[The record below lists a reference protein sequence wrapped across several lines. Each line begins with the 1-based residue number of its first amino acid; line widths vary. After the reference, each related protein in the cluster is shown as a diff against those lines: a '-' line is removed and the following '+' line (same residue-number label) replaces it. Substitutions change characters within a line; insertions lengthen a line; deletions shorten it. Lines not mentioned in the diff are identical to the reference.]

1 MVGPKEVNKR
11 PPTNLND
18 LNNKFCMNKCSKED
32 WTKMSLQWCKRL
44 IKSADEGYIQWI
56 KWGTVPSWLFETLL
70 SVKWNHVRHIC
81 SFLILMSKLF
91 CCMGTEANK
100 CSLQSQMH
108 QSSGLWFYLSICFV
122 YMSPSFSFLLNLVV
136 SGGPKKYIWKLL
148 LEIKIQVL

>member
-1 MVGPKEVNKR
+1 MVEPKEVNKR

-18 LNNKFCMNKCSKED
+18 LNNTFCMTKCSKRIGPKFLHNE
-32 WTKMSLQWCKRL
+32 RL
-44 IKSADEGYIQWI
+44 IKSCRWGLYTV

-70 SVKWNHVRHIC
+70 SVKWNHVGHIC

-136 SGGPKKYIWKLL
+136 SGGPKNTSENAY
-148 LEIKIQVL
+148 

>member
-18 LNNKFCMNKCSKED
+18 LNNAFCMNKCSKED
-32 WTKMSLQWCKRL
+32 WTKIPSQWWKRL
-44 IKSADEGYIQWI
+44 IKSCRWGLYTV
-56 KWGTVPSWLFETLL
+56 KWGTVPSWQFETLL
-70 SVKWNHVRHIC
+70 SVKWNHVGHIC

-136 SGGPKKYIWKLL
+136 SGGPKNTSENSY
-148 LEIKIQVL
+148 

>member
-18 LNNKFCMNKCSKED
+18 LNNTFCMNKCSKED
-32 WTKMSLQWCKRL
+32 WTKIPSQWCKRL
-44 IKSADEGYIQWI
+44 MQSLTSCRWGLYTV

-70 SVKWNHVRHIC
+70 SVKWNHVGHIC

-100 CSLQSQMH
+100 CSLQSQIH

-122 YMSPSFSFLLNLVV
+122 YIWVPVSPFSW
-136 SGGPKKYIWKLL
+136 I
-148 LEIKIQVL
+148 